1 MLRTTVR
8 TMDVSNGEVMAEAS
22 DSSLSRDRCRVGAN
36 LGMREKN
43 TENDNRGVFVVIV
56 SFGENTLFFWGVRLN
71 LEIYKKGS
79 KIF

>member
-1 MLRTTVR
+1 
-8 TMDVSNGEVMAEAS
+8 MDVSNGEVMAEAS

-56 SFGENTLFFWGVRLN
+56 SFGENTFFLG
-71 LEIYKKGS
+71 G
-79 KIF
+79 

>member
-56 SFGENTLFFWGVRLN
+56 KFRRKHFFFGGGEVELGDLQKR
-71 LEIYKKGS
+71 I
-79 KIF
+79 